1 MGRPSPQLDNSEY
14 AVGWIAALPH
24 ERAAAKAML
33 DIVHAPPRHKHAKD
47 HNSYTLGS
55 INGPNGEHNVVIASL
70 PSGRYGTVTAAT
82 AAKQMLSSFPSIK
95 FGLMVGIGGGI
106 PSDDHDIRLGDVVV
120 SQPTGAFGGVR
131 QYDCG
136 KVTARGFEECGAL
149 NCPPEALL
157 NAMGELQSNHEM
169 MGGTSIPDILES
181 MYATYPAMADSRR
194 GPAYIYQGADHD
206 RLFCSDCIHEKGAKD
221 CGGCNPE
228 KEIKRPERLDQDPYI
243 HYGTIASGNKVIK
256 DAKVRDLLAKSCLCF
271 EMEAA
276 GLMNQFPCLVIRGI
290 CDYCDT
296 HKNDRW
302 QKYAA
307 ATAAAYA
314 KGLLQ
319 VTDASDIQN
328 TPEARSVVMDNSEL
342 QLFLVLLRLIC
353 SQFSEIKT
361 IVKGLARDQEQKDLF
376 RWLSPLSPSARHS
389 ENQRVRVE
397 GTSVWILE
405 DPRFLDWSGEGPSS
419 QALCCFGNP
428 GAGKTIISSVVIDS
442 IRGQITTDSTIGLAY
457 LYGDYRDHKVQTTEN
472 ILGAIVKQLL
482 VFLSEIPQALLELYQ
497 REAKQ
502 EAPLSKVSAQTFLDV
517 ACEQFSKVYICIDAV
532 DELKDQRTLLEC
544 LQGRS
549 SMQLFIT
556 GRPHIRQTVQKYLK
570 QRQEI
575 PIEAHEGDI
584 RRFIDREIGGPNDIE
599 PDAMDEKLRL
609 DIQSKVLAS
618 AKGIFLLPVLQVHA
632 VLQAATMRRREEAL
646 KTLPSSLS
654 GAFSGTVARI
664 EQQPIAHSAKAKT
677 IIAWVHLAE
686 RPVSVDELLCSL
698 AIEDGDKAFNRR
710 GIPVRSTLLS
720 CCHGLV
726 VIDQETHTVRL
737 VHYSFQEY
745 LNQQSKMFGLSKEE
759 WHSQIA
765 RTCLTFLN
773 FPEETADDYMGITLL
788 SYAAT
793 KWGHHLRRS
802 EYLPDSPLELAK
814 KYLSTAQVF
823 NNASLLLLYREMYTG
838 RHKDHELHR
847 VVTLAH
853 IAAFFGIHS
862 IMLHLTVTVD
872 IDSRDII
879 GYTPLSWAA
888 NLGHMPI
895 VKLLIEQ
902 GVSVDPQDLN
912 GMTPLF
918 LALKS
923 KHEWIAELLIDYG
936 AAVDVNDE
944 NRNTPLSYAVEY
956 KCETAVRLLLD
967 KGAPVDTKNKFGE
980 TPLLIAA
987 HGGFERIVELLLERG
1002 AEVDSM
1008 DPYGRT
1014 PLLYAALSGFEK
1026 IVRLLLAKNAAV
1038 GSLDHKYGRTPLLWA
1053 IAKDHEAIAR
1063 LLIDKGAAV
1072 DTVDATYGWTPL
1084 IWAAYH
1090 GWETIARLLIEKGA
1104 AIDSVDSKYG
1114 RTPLLLALEY
1124 RHEAVVKLLLSN
1136 GAAALMDSGGNFDL
1150 ATWKGDGGLDGLMD
1164 HLGLTMDDLGHR
1176 LRRRTSRKPT
1186 YLEYFT

>member
-1 MGRPSPQLDNSEY
+1 MGRPLPQLDNSEY

-33 DIVHAPPRHKHAKD
+33 DTVHAPPRHKHAKD

-82 AAKQMLSSFPSIK
+82 SAKQMLSSFPSIK

-106 PSDDHDIRLGDVVV
+106 PSDNHDIRLGDVVV

-136 KVTARGFEECGAL
+136 KVTAYGFEECGAL

-169 MGGTSIPDILES
+169 MGGTSIPDFLES
-181 MYATYPAMADSRR
+181 MYTAYPAMADSRR

-206 RLFCSDCIHEKGAKD
+206 RLFCSD
-221 CGGCNPE
+221 
-228 KEIKRPERLDQDPYI
+228 
-243 HYGTIASGNKVIK
+243 
-256 DAKVRDLLAKSCLCF
+256 
-271 EMEAA
+271 
-276 GLMNQFPCLVIRGI
+276 
-290 CDYCDT
+290 
-296 HKNDRW
+296 
-302 QKYAA
+302 
-307 ATAAAYA
+307 
-314 KGLLQ
+314 
-319 VTDASDIQN
+319 
-328 TPEARSVVMDNSEL
+328 
-342 QLFLVLLRLIC
+342 
-353 SQFSEIKT
+353 FSEIKT

-405 DPRFLDWSGEGPSS
+405 DPRFLDWSSEGPSS
-419 QALCCFGNP
+419 QALCCFGDP

-442 IRGQITTDSTIGLAY
+442 IRGPITTDSTIGLAY

-517 ACEQFSKVYICIDAV
+517 ACEQFSKVYICIDAL

-654 GAFSGTVARI
+654 DAFSGTVARI

-710 GIPVRSTLLS
+710 
-720 CCHGLV
+720 V

-814 KYLSTAQVF
+814 KYLSTAQVS
-823 NNASLLLLYREMYTG
+823 NNASLHLLYREIYTG

-847 VVTLAH
+847 AVTLAH

-862 IMLHLTVTVD
+862 VMLHLTVSGD

-936 AAVDVNDE
+936 AAVDVNDV

-956 KCETAVRLLLD
+956 KCERAVRLLLD

-1026 IVRLLLAKNAAV
+1026 IVRLLLVKNAAV
-1038 GSLDHKYGRTPLLWA
+1038 DSLDHKYGRTPLLWA

-1104 AIDSVDSKYG
+1104 AIDSVESKYG

-1124 RHEAVVKLLLSN
+1124 RREAVVKLLLSN
-1136 GAAALMDSGGNFDL
+1136 GAAELMDSGGNFDL

>member
-181 MYATYPAMADSRR
+181 MYAAYPAMADSRR

-314 KGLLQ
+314 KELLQ

-328 TPEARSVVMDNSEL
+328 TPEARSVVMDN
-342 QLFLVLLRLIC
+342 I
-353 SQFSEIKT
+353 SEIKT

-632 VLQAATMRRREEAL
+632 VLQAATMRLREEAL

-654 GAFSGTVARI
+654 GAFSDTVARI

-773 FPEETADDYMGITLL
+773 FPEETANDYMGITLL

-793 KWGHHLRRS
+793 KWGHHLRR
-802 EYLPDSPLELAK
+802 
-814 KYLSTAQVF
+814 
-823 NNASLLLLYREMYTG
+823 M
-838 RHKDHELHR
+838 
-847 VVTLAH
+847 
-853 IAAFFGIHS
+853 
-862 IMLHLTVTVD
+862 
-872 IDSRDII
+872 
-879 GYTPLSWAA
+879 
-888 NLGHMPI
+888 
-895 VKLLIEQ
+895 
-902 GVSVDPQDLN
+902 
-912 GMTPLF
+912 
-918 LALKS
+918 
-923 KHEWIAELLIDYG
+923 
-936 AAVDVNDE
+936 DVNDE

-1014 PLLYAALSGFEK
+1014 PLLYTALSGFEK

-1038 GSLDHKYGRTPLLWA
+1038 DSLDHKYGRTPLLWA

>member
-1 MGRPSPQLDNSEY
+1 MGHPLPQLDNSEY

-33 DIVHAPPRHKHAKD
+33 DTVHAPPRHKHAKD

-82 AAKQMLSSFPSIK
+82 AAKQMLCSFPSIK

-136 KVTARGFEECGAL
+136 KVTAHGFEECGAL

-181 MYATYPAMADSRR
+181 MYEAYPAMADSRR

-228 KEIKRPERLDQDPYI
+228 KEIKRPERLNQDPYI

-314 KGLLQ
+314 KELLQ

-328 TPEARSVVMDNSEL
+328 TPEARSVVMDN
-342 QLFLVLLRLIC
+342 I
-353 SQFSEIKT
+353 SEIKT

-405 DPRFLDWSGEGPSS
+405 DPRFLDWFGEGPSS

-442 IRGQITTDSTIGLAY
+442 IRGRITTDSTIGLAY

-472 ILGAIVKQLL
+472 IIGAIVKQLL

-517 ACEQFSKVYICIDAV
+517 ACEQFSKVYICIDAL

-544 LQGRS
+544 LQGRC

-584 RRFIDREIGGPNDIE
+584 RRFINREIGGPNDIE
-599 PDAMDEKLRL
+599 PDAMDERLRL

-664 EQQPIAHSAKAKT
+664 EQQPTAHLAKAKM

-793 KWGHHLRRS
+793 KWGHHLRR
-802 EYLPDSPLELAK
+802 
-814 KYLSTAQVF
+814 
-823 NNASLLLLYREMYTG
+823 M
-838 RHKDHELHR
+838 
-847 VVTLAH
+847 
-853 IAAFFGIHS
+853 
-862 IMLHLTVTVD
+862 
-872 IDSRDII
+872 
-879 GYTPLSWAA
+879 
-888 NLGHMPI
+888 
-895 VKLLIEQ
+895 
-902 GVSVDPQDLN
+902 
-912 GMTPLF
+912 
-918 LALKS
+918 
-923 KHEWIAELLIDYG
+923 
-936 AAVDVNDE
+936 DVNDE

-956 KCETAVRLLLD
+956 KCERAVRLLLD

-1038 GSLDHKYGRTPLLWA
+1038 DSLDHKYGRTPLLWA

-1104 AIDSVDSKYG
+1104 AINSVDSKYG

-1124 RHEAVVKLLLSN
+1124 RHEAIVKLLLSN
-1136 GAAALMDSGGNFDL
+1136 GAAALMDSGGNIDL

>member
-1 MGRPSPQLDNSEY
+1 MGHSLLQLDNPEY

-33 DIVHAPPRHKHAKD
+33 DTVHAPPRHKHAKD

-82 AAKQMLSSFPSIK
+82 SAKQMLSTFPGIK

-136 KVTARGFEECGAL
+136 KVTAHGFEECGAL

-181 MYATYPAMADSRR
+181 MYTAYPAMADSRR
-194 GPAYIYQGADHD
+194 GPAYIHQGAHYD
-206 RLFCSDCIHEKGAKD
+206 RLFYSDCIHENGAKD
-221 CGGCNPE
+221 CGACDPE
-228 KEIKRPERLDQDPYI
+228 KVIERPERLVQDPCI

-256 DAKVRDLLAKSCLCF
+256 DAKVRDLLAKNCLCF

-276 GLMNQFPCLVIRGI
+276 GLMNQFPCLVVRGI

-314 KGLLQ
+314 KELLQ
-319 VTDASDIQN
+319 ATDSSDIQN
-328 TPEARSVVMDNSEL
+328 TPEARSIVMDNL
-342 QLFLVLLRLIC
+342 
-353 SQFSEIKT
+353 SEIKT
-361 IVKGLARDQEQKDLF
+361 IVKSIARDREQKDLF

-405 DPRFLDWSGEGPSS
+405 DARFLDWSGNSPSS

-428 GAGKTIISSVVIDS
+428 GAGKTIISSVVIDRIRES
-442 IRGQITTDSTIGLAY
+442 ITPKSTTGIAY

-472 ILGAIVKQLL
+472 ILGVIIKQLL
-482 VFLSEIPQALLELYQ
+482 MLLPEIPQALLELH
-497 REAKQ
+497 EKEEKQ
-502 EAPLSKVSAQTFLDV
+502 EAPLSLLSAQAFLDV
-517 ACEQFSKVYICIDAV
+517 ACKQFNKVYICIDAL
-532 DELKDQRTLLEC
+532 DEMKDQGTLLAC
-544 LQGRS
+544 LQGRPS
-549 SMQLFIT
+549 LQLFIT
-556 GRPHIRQTVQKYLK
+556 GRPHIRQTVQNYLK
-570 QRQEI
+570 QSQEI

-584 RRFIDREIGGPNDIE
+584 RQFIDREIGGPNDIE
-599 PDAMDEKLRL
+599 PDAMDEELRL
-609 DIQSKVLAS
+609 EIHSKVLAS
-618 AKGIFLLPVLQVHA
+618 AKGIFLLPVMQVHA

-646 KTLPSSLS
+646 KTLPSNLS
-654 GAFSGTVARI
+654 DAFSGTVARI
-664 EQQPIAHSAKAKT
+664 EQQPIAHSAKAKM
-677 IIAWVHLAE
+677 IIAWVYLAE
-686 RPVSVDELLCSL
+686 RPISVNELLCSL
-698 AIEDGDKAFNRR
+698 AIEDGDKTFNPR

-745 LNQQSKMFGLSKEE
+745 LNQQSKMFGFSKGE

-773 FPEETADDYMGITLL
+773 FPAGIADDYMDVTLL
-788 SYAAT
+788 AYAAT

-802 EYLPDSPLELAK
+802 EHLPDTPLELAK
-814 KYLSTAQVF
+814 EYLGTAKVIHDT
-823 NNASLLLLYREMYTG
+823 SLLLLYREMYTG
-838 RHKDHELHR
+838 RHKEQELHS
-847 VVTLAH
+847 VVSSAH

-862 IMLHLTVTVD
+862 IMLHLTVASD

-888 NLGHMPI
+888 KLGHKLI
-895 VKLLIEQ
+895 VKLLIEK
-902 GVSVDPQDLN
+902 GVSVDPQALN
-912 GMTPLF
+912 GMTPLL
-918 LALKS
+918 LALES
-923 KHEWIAELLIDYG
+923 KHEWIAELLIQHG

-944 NRNTPLSYAVEY
+944 NKNTPLSYAVEY
-956 KCETAVRLLLD
+956 ECEAAVRLLLG
-967 KGAPVDTKNKFGE
+967 KGVPMDTKNNFGE

-987 HGGFERIVELLLERG
+987 HGGFDRIVKLLLESG
-1002 AEVDSM
+1002 VEVDSM

-1014 PLLYAALSGFEK
+1014 PLLYAALSGFEHIAK
-1026 IVRLLLAKNAAV
+1026 LLLANNAAV
-1038 GSLDHKYGRTPLLWA
+1038 DSLDHKYGRTPLLWA
-1053 IAKDHEAIAR
+1053 IAEDHEAIAR
-1063 LLIDKGAAV
+1063 VLIDNGAAV
-1072 DTVDATYGWTPL
+1072 DTVDATYGWTP
-1084 IWAAYH
+1084 W
-1090 GWETIARLLIEKGA
+1090 T
-1104 AIDSVDSKYG
+1104 
-1114 RTPLLLALEY
+1114 
-1124 RHEAVVKLLLSN
+1124 
-1136 GAAALMDSGGNFDL
+1136 
-1150 ATWKGDGGLDGLMD
+1150 GDNCTVAD
-1164 HLGLTMDDLGHR
+1164 
-1176 LRRRTSRKPT
+1176 
-1186 YLEYFT
+1186 